1 MARSDNSS
9 EQDKGSEHKK
19 RIGIFGGTF
28 NPIHHGHL
36 INIALVK
43 ENFNLDLILLVPV
56 KDPVH
61 KLLNG
66 NISPDDRIKM
76 SELAVSGI
84 EYCKISDIEIKRES
98 PSYTITTLEE
108 LEKIYCNDDLF
119 LIIGS
124 DSFNELDTWQEYKKI
139 LSGYTIIV
147 LQRPG
152 DIELRDDILKIA
164 KRVEFQKGHMIEIS
178 SSMIRDR
185 ASKGLPIK
193 FFTADEVVN
202 YIRDKG
208 LYKVDY

>member
-1 MARSDNSS
+1 MVMVKSD
-9 EQDKGSEHKK
+9 KTTEHKK

-36 INIALVK
+36 INITLVK

-56 KDPVH
+56 KEPVH
-61 KLLNG
+61 KFLG
-66 NISPDDRIKM
+66 DNISPGDRMKM
-76 SELAVSGI
+76 AELAVSGI

-108 LEKIYCNDDLF
+108 LKKIYYNDDLF

-124 DSFNELDTWQEYKKI
+124 DSFNELDTWMEYKKI
-139 LSGYTIIV
+139 LSDYAIIV

-152 DIELRDDILKIA
+152 DTELKRDILSIA
-164 KRVEFQKGHMIEIS
+164 KKVKFQKGYMIEIS

-185 ASKGLPIK
+185 VNKGLPIR
-193 FFTADEVVN
+193 FFTTDEVVS

-208 LYKVDY
+208 LYKIEQ

>member
-1 MARSDNSS
+1 MVRSDN
-9 EQDKGSEHKK
+9 KKTNNKK

-43 ENFNLDLILLVPV
+43 ENFDLDLVLFIPV
-56 KDPVH
+56 KEPVH
-61 KLLNG
+61 KSLND
-66 NISPDDRIKM
+66 NILPGDRIKM
-76 SELAVSGI
+76 VELAIAGT
-84 EYCKISDIEIKRES
+84 EYYKALDIEIKRES

-108 LEKIYCNDDLF
+108 LKKIYCNDDLF

-124 DSFNELDTWQEYKKI
+124 DSFNELDTWKEYKKI
-139 LSGYTIIV
+139 LSDYTIIV

-152 DIELRDDILKIA
+152 DLELRDDILSMA
-164 KRVEFQKGHMIEIS
+164 KMVEFQKGYMIEIS

-185 ASKGLPIK
+185 VNKGLSID
-193 FFTADEVVN
+193 FFTADKVVS

-208 LYKVDY
+208 LYKVEK